1 MIVESLGGVVQP
13 YDLQVDQGWQ
23 IDLAHLEAAITPKTR
38 AIVVNNPSNPTGAVL
53 PRVNLEGLLA
63 VAARHRLPV
72 IADEI
77 YGNMVFSGHALH
89 PLGALTTA
97 VPVLTVGACSSSG
110 SSSSFV
116 HACTLPHTPRVN
128 PTPHP
133 PPFITTGGLAKQ
145 FAVPGW
151 RVGWILLHDPR
162 KLLSAAPN
170 NKANGGVSAKQG
182 IKNLTQ
188 IIIGAN
194 TLCQAVIPT
203 LFPPK
208 QLPSPSPSAPD
219 PAPRSRSGSTTSTEE
234 DDEASVLTPTG
245 TTPTTTPS
253 PHEALA
259 AFHRRYVGTL
269 EGNARFLVEAIAA
282 DERFAGRVAAEMPQG
297 AMYAMLRLAPGGLR
311 GGLGDDDVAFCAL
324 LLQEENVVLLPGQ
337 AFGVRG
343 YVRVVVAAPREMLG
357 QAVARLAA
365 FVERHA
371 A

>member
-1 MIVESLGGVVQP
+1 M
-13 YDLQVDQGWQ
+13 
-23 IDLAHLEAAITPKTR
+23 R
-38 AIVVNNPSNPTGAVL
+38 A
-53 PRVNLEGLLA
+53 
-63 VAARHRLPV
+63 AARP
-72 IADEI
+72 A
-77 YGNMVFSGHALH
+77 
-89 PLGALTTA
+89 
-97 VPVLTVGACSSSG
+97 SST
-110 SSSSFV
+110 
-116 HACTLPHTPRVN
+116 HACTLPHTSRVN
-128 PTPHP
+128 PPPHP
-133 PPFITTGGLAKQ
+133 PPFNTGGLAKQ

-151 RVGWILLHDPR
+151 RVGWILLHDPL
-162 KLLSAAPN
+162 KLLSAAPS
-170 NKANGGVSAKQG
+170 KANGGVSAKQG

-194 TLCQAVIPT
+194 TLCQAVIPA

-208 QLPSPSPSAPD
+208 LLPSPSPSAPA

-245 TTPTTTPS
+245 TTPATPS

-259 AFHRRYVGTL
+259 VFHRRYVGTL

-282 DERFAGRVAAEMPQG
+282 DARFAGRVAVEMPQG

-311 GGLGDDDVAFCAL
+311 GGMGDDDMAFCAL